1 MTPLPDLADDV
12 QALRVVKR
20 PIPVQVR
27 FADTDGV
34 CNTLEGPVNY
44 SRGDAI
50 LTGVAG
56 ETWPVGRTRFDDR
69 YSPAKGTSAGDAG
82 AYVKRP
88 YPVLARRID
97 APLDLVLPQRGV
109 LHGAPGD
116 WLLQYDLGDYGIVRD
131 DIFRTTY
138 EVMKLGKGSRR

>member
-1 MTPLPDLADDV
+1 MRPLPDLAADA

-20 PIPVQVR
+20 PVQVQVR
-27 FADTDGV
+27 FAEADGV
-34 CNTLEGPVNY
+34 CDTLEGPVGY
-44 SRGDAI
+44 LFGDAI

-56 ETWPVGRTRFDDR
+56 ETWPVGRARFDDR
-69 YSPAKGTSAGDAG
+69 YFPAEGTSAGEAG

-88 YPVLARRID
+88 LPVLARRID

-116 WLLQYDLGDYGIVRD
+116 WLLQYDPGDYGIVRD
-131 DIFRTTY
+131 DIFRATY
-138 EVMKLGKGSRR
+138 EVMK